1 MPSGGALFQAWPDV
15 QHAPAAENPAVV
27 GLARY
32 KIGPE
37 KGAILDSLVQL
48 VQPKLV
54 VELGS
59 FVGYSAV
66 RTARLLQ
73 PGQGKVVCVEANS
86 QCVVAIKGV
95 VAHAGLSDRVV
106 VEAGLSSE
114 VVGKLAS
121 KYGQAQ
127 LFFEVSLMLVVDASQ
142 RQTPSGASL
151 LGSAVGSRLLLQ
163 SLTQQCA

>member
-1 MPSGGALFQAWPDV
+1 M
-15 QHAPAAENPAVV
+15 QHEPAAENLAVV

-73 PGQGKVVCVEANS
+73 PGQGKVVCVEANPD
-86 QCVVAIKGV
+86 CVEAIKGV

-114 VVGKLAS
+114 VVGKLAG

-127 LFFEVSLMLVVDASQ
+127 LLFEVSLILVVVDASQ

-151 LGSAVGSRLLLQ
+151 VGSAVGSRLLLQ
-163 SLTQQCA
+163 SLTQQCSLSMD